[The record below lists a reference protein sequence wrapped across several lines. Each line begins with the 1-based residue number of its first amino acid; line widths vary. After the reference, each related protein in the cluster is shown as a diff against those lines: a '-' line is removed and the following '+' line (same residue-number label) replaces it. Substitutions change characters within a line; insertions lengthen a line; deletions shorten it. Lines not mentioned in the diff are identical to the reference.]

1 MQYFNVVCN
10 LKIPHNAGF
19 VGHFKRGNNA
29 KRPTSML
36 LTMCE
41 QSLTLK
47 NIDLQYYSI
56 SNYYTSTTIE
66 VKELPSEMLYIH
78 RLRLHST

>member
-1 MQYFNVVCN
+1 
-10 LKIPHNAGF
+10 
-19 VGHFKRGNNA
+19 
-29 KRPTSML
+29 ML